1 LIDFA
6 ERFGGNDPLVKHV
19 LAGKSPQ
26 ARAIE
31 LISGTKLKGVD
42 FRKNL
47 YAKNPAALEAAHDPM
62 LDLARTIDAPAREA
76 RRAHDAQEEIKRQAY
91 AERAK
96 AGLVSEGMRNHPEGT
111 FRLRYSYGQ
120 VDG

>member
-1 LIDFA
+1 M
-6 ERFGGNDPLVKHV
+6 DPLCKS
-19 LAGKSPQ
+19 LPAGKSPQ
-26 ARAIE
+26 VRAIE

-76 RRAHDAQEEIKRQAY
+76 RRAHDEQEEIKRQAY
-91 AERAK
+91 AEIATARCEVE
-96 AGLVSEGMRNHPEGT
+96 GLSNYT
-111 FRLRYSYGQ
+111 YATC
-120 VDG
+120 